1 MRALPPGHGFT
12 VPENLFRK
20 ITDEERADWQTRFS
34 GVRGFRR
41 NRWLAGRYSADAR
54 NCGSEGDSF
63 GVWCRHRTRVAANEG
78 VPEMPVV
85 LPSRSTPI
93 RSYSAIALFLVVYV
107 GVLFVIF
114 APRDMIA
121 VESGVAFYGAED

>member
-1 MRALPPGHGFT
+1 MFRAAFFISAGRMAIAAAQQISSAGAETPRR
-12 VPENLFRK
+12 V
-20 ITDEERADWQTRFS
+20 AS
-34 GVRGFRR
+34 FRR

>member
-1 MRALPPGHGFT
+1 LPQRNKFPVLAQKPPFEWQVSAGIAGWREDIPPM
-12 VPENLFRK
+12 PETAEAK
-20 ITDEERADWQTRFS
+20 
-34 GVRGFRR
+34 
-41 NRWLAGRYSADAR
+41 
-54 NCGSEGDSF
+54 GDGF

-93 RSYSAIALFLVVYV
+93 RTYSAIALFLVVYV